1 MAVSKM
7 VDKLF
12 QEEHNCNNKEVY
24 DYNKNEENVVM
35 DFSDIGRE
43 GDKIEDCSLVQ
54 DSNKD
59 ENKTETSFRQ
69 MIDLEAWAITDN
81 VNTLSENNDNKTE

>member
-1 MAVSKM
+1 M
-7 VDKLF
+7 VDTLF
-12 QEEHNCNNKEVY
+12 QEEHNCNNEKVY

-43 GDKIEDCSLVQ
+43 GDNIEDCSLVQ

-59 ENKTETSFRQ
+59 ENETNTSFWQ
-69 MIDLEAWAITDN
+69 
-81 VNTLSENNDNKTE
+81 